1 MIDCQLSVLSKYV
14 VRSWADILAYFVEPS
29 INTTLL

>member
-1 MIDCQLSVLSKYV
+1 MIDCQLSELSKYV
-14 VRSWADILAYFVEPS
+14 VRSWADILAYFVKSS

>member
-1 MIDCQLSVLSKYV
+1 MIDYRLSVLSKYV
-14 VRSWADILAYFVEPS
+14 VRSWADILAYFVESS